1 MIPVARSRASPT
13 LTICDPLLS
22 FTRVTGGFLEVILTE
37 GDVAA
42 LDDIANL
49 MRLITC
55 RAYSSVLYVFLGGPY
70 VGRRV

>member
-1 MIPVARSRASPT
+1 MVPATRSRASHT

-37 GDVAA
+37 RDVVA

-49 MRLITC
+49 MRLITFIL
-55 RAYSSVLYVFLGGPY
+55 AGPTALC
-70 VGRRV
+70 